1 MSYNPKNFQNLKIIL
16 HKLHISID
24 YNNFRL
30 PYITPKPKQIVL
42 MDTQL
47 PPDTKI
53 ELAYAGIRDP
63 KTQIPQCAPLQNVL
77 FQSIADLSN

>member
-1 MSYNPKNFQNLKIIL
+1 MSHNLKEFQNDKIIL
-16 HKLHISID
+16 HKWQISID
-24 YNNFRL
+24 HNNFRL

-53 ELAYAGIRDP
+53 ELAYGGNHDP
-63 KTQIPQCAPLQNVL
+63 
-77 FQSIADLSN
+77 

>member
-1 MSYNPKNFQNLKIIL
+1 MSHNPKELHLSWVTWGVAYKETTWTLQNNQIIL
-16 HKLHISID
+16 HKWQITID
-24 YNNFRL
+24 HNNFRL

-53 ELAYAGIRDP
+53 ELAYGGNHDP
-63 KTQIPQCAPLQNVL
+63 
-77 FQSIADLSN
+77 

>member
-1 MSYNPKNFQNLKIIL
+1 MGVSGSAVSPKSSWVSHNPKEFQNDKIIL
-16 HKLHISID
+16 HKWQITID
-24 YNNFRL
+24 HNNFRL

-53 ELAYAGIRDP
+53 ELAYGGNHDP
-63 KTQIPQCAPLQNVL
+63 
-77 FQSIADLSN
+77 

>member
-1 MSYNPKNFQNLKIIL
+1 MYCNPKDFQNRKIIL

-30 PYITPKPKQIVL
+30 PYITSKPKKNVL

-47 PPDTKI
+47 PPDSKI
-53 ELAYAGIRDP
+53 ELAYGGNLDP
-63 KTQIPQCAPLQNVL
+63 
-77 FQSIADLSN
+77 